1 LRGLFPL
8 YRFSF
13 RTKNNILEADID
25 YGQWLKSQ
33 PVGKVEDIL
42 GKGKASL
49 FLGGKVKLSDLVRS
63 DTREISL
70 RELKE
75 KFG

>member
-1 LRGLFPL
+1 M
-8 YRFSF
+8 
-13 RTKNNILEADID
+13 D
-25 YGQWLKSQ
+25 YGEWLKSQ
-33 PVGKVEDIL
+33 PVGKVEEIL

-49 FLGGKVKLSDLVRS
+49 FLGGKVKLSDLVRA